1 MHVASKRCC
10 TGLTEQIRNG
20 WSPRVPG
27 GKTVLGLPLLESFA
41 FLPPETWKTEEK
53 GWNWKKEWEHFLC
66 SRARFWCLVRLWTT
80 GILLIYCWDDTTV
93 NNMKDVWTVLLLGI
107 VVFLVSIGLSY
118 AIDGKVNW
126 IIAIGTTIGFSIA
139 YFLLKRPWS

>member
-1 MHVASKRCC
+1 M
-10 TGLTEQIRNG
+10 
-20 WSPRVPG
+20 
-27 GKTVLGLPLLESFA
+27 
-41 FLPPETWKTEEK
+41 
-53 GWNWKKEWEHFLC
+53 
-66 SRARFWCLVRLWTT
+66 
-80 GILLIYCWDDTTV
+80 

-118 AIDGKVNW
+118 TIDGKVNW